1 MKGRRSPGEEGE
13 STAAALHLNVTADAK
28 KRKTEVEHLKWENT
42 LCIFFW
48 NDKKDTM
55 LLNKFRLF
63 PNTGCTVRAEKSS
76 CIYYKVNSVV
86 LIGQSGI
93 RQFNFEIFFFWGGFA
108 IRGLRRLSLRV
119 NPAARRR
126 PSGTAATSSHR
137 TEAAAAQDGFR
148 LFSDKPQLN
157 HRRAQAMW

>member
-1 MKGRRSPGEEGE
+1 
-13 STAAALHLNVTADAK
+13 
-28 KRKTEVEHLKWENT
+28 
-42 LCIFFW
+42 
-48 NDKKDTM
+48 M

-63 PNTGCTVRAEKSS
+63 PNTGCTVSAEKSS

-93 RQFNFEIFFFWGGFA
+93 RQFNLEIFLGGFA

-119 NPAARRR
+119 NPAARR

-137 TEAAAAQDGFR
+137 TEAAAAQD
-148 LFSDKPQLN
+148 
-157 HRRAQAMW
+157 